1 MMSVQTSLEINL
13 MDLEEQM
20 RSVNNNCRV
29 SDERWDSII
38 KELNSD
44 FPMHNARPEEV
55 GALVQ
60 STMSEGLSKKMKGL
74 SRWRIIELGGIV
86 SAVIGITYLVSLA
99 IIEVVKYIGG

>member
-1 MMSVQTSLEINL
+1 MTAQTSLEINL

-20 RSVNNNCRV
+20 RSVNINCRV
-29 SDERWDSII
+29 SDEKWDSII

-60 STMSEGLSKKMKGL
+60 SNVRENLPKKLEKYSK
-74 SRWRIIELGGIV
+74 WRLIELGGMV
-86 SAVIGITYLVSLA
+86 SVAIGITYLVILA
-99 IIEVVKYIGG
+99 ILEVVKYIGG